1 MAAKH
6 NPVNWFEI
14 PAVDVDRAMAFYK
27 AVFGLKLTKE
37 AMGPSTLAFFPM
49 VDGQYGAAGALM
61 KGQRLP
67 PLPHRHHRLLPR
79 RLHQCHPRQSQSQRR
94 QSPRPPHRH
103 RQVRLHGPL
112 RGLRRQPPRPP
123 LHEVARACHSP
134 LSFLAFLPA
143 PQAPAHSHS
152 RPRREN
158 NGCRLWRYPQSL
170 QPHKPPT
177 GAQHLAP
184 KARQDAVPPSPLF
197 TLVCSLC
204 PL

>member
-14 PAVDVDRAMAFYK
+14 PALDLDRAMAFYK

-49 VDGQYGAAGALM
+49 VDGQYGAAGALV
-61 KGQRLP
+61 KGKGYRPSRTGITVYFPVASINATLAKVKAKGGK
-67 PLPHRHHRLLPR
+67 
-79 RLHQCHPRQSQSQRR
+79 
-94 QSPRPPHRH
+94 SPRPPHRH

-123 LHEVARACHSP
+123 LHEVARACRSP
-134 LSFLAFLPA
+134 LSLPAFLPA

-152 RPRREN
+152 RARREKQD
-158 NGCRLWRYPQSL
+158 GCRLWRYPQSL
-170 QPHKPPT
+170 PPH
-177 GAQHLAP
+177 
-184 KARQDAVPPSPLF
+184 AR
-197 TLVCSLC
+197 
-204 PL
+204 